1 MKGLIVATGIKIP
14 DLGVNVETVVLL
26 KWLKQ
31 EGDEVNRGDVLCEVQ
46 TDKAATELESIAKGV
61 LLKQLFAVDAEIPA
75 GTVIAYIGKPGETP
89 PQ

>member
-1 MKGLIVATGIKIP
+1 VAVEIKVP

-31 EGDEVNRGDVLCEVQ
+31 VGDEVNRGDALCEVE

-61 LLKQLFAVDAEIPA
+61 LLKQLFYEGDEISV
-75 GTVIAYIGKPGETP
+75 GSVIALVG
-89 PQ
+89 